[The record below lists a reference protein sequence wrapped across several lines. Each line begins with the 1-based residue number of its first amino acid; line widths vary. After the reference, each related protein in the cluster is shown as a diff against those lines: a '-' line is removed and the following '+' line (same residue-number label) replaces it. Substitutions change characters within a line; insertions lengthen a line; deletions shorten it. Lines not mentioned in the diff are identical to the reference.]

1 MLWLTVTIVAYLI
14 MAVVFLIDKYLLVSS
29 IPNPKVYAFLIGLAG
44 AFLILLIPFVDFY
57 VPSAFQLLLSFGS
70 GASFVLA
77 LFFFFKALQKFNV
90 SQIVP
95 AVGAL
100 TPIFTFL
107 LIYLSS
113 FGRETL
119 SFPEAISF
127 VILIIGSILITFEKE
142 KAVNL
147 QSLKLSLIAAFLFSS
162 YFVMA
167 KYVYLEQPFLN
178 GLIWTRLGGVLLA
191 IFLFVIWPDIKRDIF
206 AKQDGLHKKSL
217 IIIAANQTAG
227 AGAGILQNWAIAL
240 APLAYVAFI
249 NALQG
254 VQYVFLLA
262 LSAFLSFKFP
272 QILNEFLSKKIIV
285 QRIVAILLIVS
296 GLALL
301 ATQ

>member
-14 MAVVFLIDKYLLVSS
+14 MAVVFLVDKYLLVSY

-44 AFLILLIPFVDFY
+44 IFLVLLIPFIDFY

-77 LFFFFKALQKFNV
+77 LFFFFKGLQKFNV

-178 GLIWTRLGGVLLA
+178 GLIWTRLGGVLMSLA
-191 IFLFVIWPDIKRDIF
+191 FLLLWPDIKKEIF
-206 AKQDGLHKKSL
+206 KQKNSFHKKSL
-217 IIIAANQTAG
+217 VILLAAQG
-227 AGAGILQNWAIAL
+227 AGGFAGLLQNWAVAL
-240 APLAYVAFI
+240 APLAFIAFI
-249 NALQG
+249 NA
-254 VQYVFLLA
+254 
-262 LSAFLSFKFP
+262 
-272 QILNEFLSKKIIV
+272 
-285 QRIVAILLIVS
+285 
-296 GLALL
+296 
-301 ATQ
+301 